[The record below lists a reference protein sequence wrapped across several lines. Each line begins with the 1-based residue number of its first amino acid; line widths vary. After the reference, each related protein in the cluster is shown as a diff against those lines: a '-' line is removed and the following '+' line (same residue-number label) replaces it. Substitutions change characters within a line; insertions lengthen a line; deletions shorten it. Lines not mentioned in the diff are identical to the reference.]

1 LRNRPATFPV
11 RAVVVAAVTAGL
23 AVAGLLAA
31 AMLAPTESTMGD
43 TQRVVYVHVAVAWF
57 GLLAFLVMAVA
68 GLLYLLRRDL
78 VWDTWA
84 GAAAEVGWLCCGLTL
99 LTGSLWAHA
108 AWQTWWTWDPRLT
121 TSFILWMVYSG
132 CLLARGSVAD
142 GHHRARIGAVLA
154 LLGAADLPLVVM
166 ATRWFRGIHPVTPEM
181 EPTMRV
187 ALLLS
192 VTGLTAV
199 FALLLVRR
207 QAQLA
212 LHNSLVTL
220 LQQRDR

>member
-1 LRNRPATFPV
+1 
-11 RAVVVAAVTAGL
+11 VVAAVATAGL

-31 AMLAPTESTMGD
+31 AMLAPTETTMGD
-43 TQRVVYVHVAVAWF
+43 AQRVVYVHVAVAWF

-78 VWDTWA
+78 IWDTWA
-84 GAAAEVGWLCCGLTL
+84 GAAAEVGWLCCSLTL
-99 LTGSLWAHA
+99 VTGSLWAHA

-132 CLLARGSVAD
+132 CLLARASVAD

-181 EPTMRV
+181 EPAMRV

-207 QAQLA
+207 QTQLA
-212 LHNSLVTL
+212 LRNSLATIR
-220 LQQRDR
+220 QRLDR

>member
-1 LRNRPATFPV
+1 VRNPRAMFPGK
-11 RAVVVAAVTAGL
+11 AAALSALTAGL
-23 AVAGLLAA
+23 AVGGMLAA
-31 AMLAPTESTMGD
+31 AVLAPVEATMGEA
-43 TQRVVYVHVAVAWF
+43 QRIVYVHVAVAWL
-57 GLLAFLVMAVA
+57 GLLALLVMAVT
-68 GLLYLLRRDL
+68 GLLYLIHRDL
-78 VWDTWA
+78 IWDTWA
-84 GAAAEVGWLCCGLTL
+84 GAAAELGWLCSSLTL
-99 LTGSLWAHA
+99 ATGSLWAHA

-132 CLLARGSVAD
+132 CLLARGSISD
-142 GHHRARIGAVLA
+142 PHQRARIGAVLA
-154 LLGAADLPLVVM
+154 LLGALDLPLVVM

-181 EPTMRV
+181 EPAMRV

-192 VTGLTAV
+192 VTGLTAL

-220 LQQRDR
+220 LQQLDR